1 MYEFWLLL
9 RKLKWLLF
17 PNRCPHCLTHSNLA
31 KIEQHFDGYMLVE
44 EYHYCKNC
52 NFYLGGFCYSNPFPT
67 ARENIWERFNIV
79 DESFGRFGHGFF
91 YGRGF

>member
-1 MYEFWLLL
+1 
-9 RKLKWLLF
+9 
-17 PNRCPHCLTHSNLA
+17 
-31 KIEQHFDGYMLVE
+31 MLVE